1 MFLILISLTGGGKK
15 KNILKANSQFR
26 SITFYILQNF
36 FFWFK
41 KRKKEKKNPQ
51 SSKSDLPKKKVHD
64 LHACRKARGIRISP
78 SPLFPPPTTKYVLFK
93 STPSKIPKIS
103 QSSGRNPINA
113 HGPAKHDSISH
124 LV

>member
-15 KNILKANSQFR
+15 K
-26 SITFYILQNF
+26 YIKSKFPISKHYVLHFTKF
-36 FFWFK
+36 FFFGLK
-41 KRKKEKKNPQ
+41 KERKKKKNPQ

>member
-15 KNILKANSQFR
+15 KK
-26 SITFYILQNF
+26 YIKSKFPISKHYVLHFTIF

-78 SPLFPPPTTKYVLFK
+78 SPLFLLQQQSTFYSNPHRPKFLKYLNQSAETPLTHMDPRNTTAFL
-93 STPSKIPKIS
+93 I
-103 QSSGRNPINA
+103 
-113 HGPAKHDSISH
+113 
-124 LV
+124 